1 MPGGDHQLFSGRIDR
16 YVEMPEAILIAD
28 YKTTR
33 HPPSADDP
41 IDADI
46 AVQLEIYR
54 KLVSAAYPGKEVRCA
69 IVWTA
74 GPHYRLVTTE
84 ELDEAWQKLK

>member
-1 MPGGDHQLFSGRIDR
+1 MTIYETARHQ
-16 YVEMPEAILIAD
+16 
-28 YKTTR
+28 
-33 HPPSADDP
+33 PSADEL
-41 IDADI
+41 IEAESS
-46 AVQLEIYR
+46 VQLESYR
-54 KLVSAAYPGKEVRCA
+54 KLVSDAYPGKEVRCA